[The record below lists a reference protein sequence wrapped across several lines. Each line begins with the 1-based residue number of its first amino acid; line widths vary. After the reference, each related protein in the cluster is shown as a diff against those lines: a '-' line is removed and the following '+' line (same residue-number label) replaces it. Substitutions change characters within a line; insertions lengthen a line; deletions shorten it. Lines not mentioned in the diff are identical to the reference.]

1 MTELRELIQQAIEN
15 EYENSF
21 ADRTHDASPE
31 ALSVSVLGAI
41 EASGRVTVDRARFER
56 LLLAA
61 NMAADEWG
69 ADSRVGLEPGDL
81 EPLP

>member
-1 MTELRELIQQAIEN
+1 MTELRDVVADGMRSTAQTWPKS
-15 EYENSF
+15 YEEI
-21 ADRTHDASPE
+21 ADVVIR
-31 ALSVSVLGAI
+31 AI

-56 LLLAA
+56 LLDAA

-69 ADSRVGLEPGDL
+69 AESRVGLQQGDL